1 MYGELIVAT
10 NVLLPSIMGLACL
23 GLTGR
28 GIRRAIIAI
37 TAASLIASSL
47 LLFYNGGFVYSPNYL
62 VEMSALILDFCLS
75 AYFLYVGFRIKNV
88 LVIGLTLLQLLL
100 VAYFEYAATGVRV
113 EPVLMVDNLSI
124 FMNLIVNIVGSMIC
138 VYALSYM
145 DEHEEIL
152 QLSKSR
158 QPRFFFFLLLFLGAM
173 NGLIYSNN
181 ILWLAFFW
189 EVTTL
194 CCYEL
199 IRHDRTKEAEKNA
212 AVALWMNLIGMVALS
227 FSLFV
232 SYYAVGSIV
241 LNELLVAG
249 AAPMILL
256 IFAFM
261 ALAAFSKSA
270 QFPFHGWL
278 LGAMVAPT
286 PVSALLHASTMVNA
300 GVYLIL
306 RIAPAIKDTHLT
318 WAVALVGA
326 FTFMLTA
333 VLAISQRVS
342 KRILAYS
349 TIGNLGLIIL
359 CAGLNT
365 PLAYSAALILLLF
378 HAVSKGLLFMGA
390 GVVENRLHSQN
401 IESWEG
407 LLGRF
412 PLTAI
417 IMIVGMISMF
427 LPPFGMLLGKWA
439 ALEVVASSPPSIILL
454 LIVFMVIGSAATT
467 LFWAKWL
474 GRLII
479 LPVKETKL
487 KAEKLQPPYLLSL
500 LSLLS
505 LDLFISVGAAFFIS
519 NLVNPT
525 VGGGYSVQIGAP
537 LFSINTTIGSFP
549 VLLFWLAAGIIF
561 IAGFAIAKSKGGV
574 VKPPFLGGENVEGNP
589 SAFRTVADTE
599 AEFQV
604 SIMSFDSIGEGRL
617 NKYALVGGTLLLTL
631 LFLMVIF

>member
-1 MYGELIVAT
+1 
-10 NVLLPSIMGLACL
+10 
-23 GLTGR
+23 
-28 GIRRAIIAI
+28 
-37 TAASLIASSL
+37 
-47 LLFYNGGFVYSPNYL
+47 
-62 VEMSALILDFCLS
+62 
-75 AYFLYVGFRIKNV
+75 
-88 LVIGLTLLQLLL
+88 
-100 VAYFEYAATGVRV
+100 
-113 EPVLMVDNLSI
+113 
-124 FMNLIVNIVGSMIC
+124 
-138 VYALSYM
+138 M
-145 DEHEEIL
+145 DESH
-152 QLSKSR
+152 
-158 QPRFFFFLLLFLGAM
+158 G
-173 NGLIYSNN
+173 G
-181 ILWLAFFW
+181 
-189 EVTTL
+189 
-194 CCYEL
+194 
-199 IRHDRTKEAEKNA
+199 
-212 AVALWMNLIGMVALS
+212 VALS
-227 FSLFV
+227 ASLFV
-232 SYYAVGSIV
+232 SYYAIGSIA
-241 LNELLVAG
+241 LNELLMAG
-249 AAPMILL
+249 AAPILL
-256 IFAFM
+256 LSFAFM
-261 ALAAFSKSA
+261 ALAAFTKSA

-318 WAVALVGA
+318 WAVVLVGA

-333 VLAISQRVS
+333 VLAISQRGS

-349 TIGNLGLIIL
+349 TISNLGLIIL

-378 HAVSKGLLFMGA
+378 HAISKGLLFMGA

-439 ALEVVASSPPSIILL
+439 ALEVIASSPPSIVFL
-454 LIVFMVIGSAATT
+454 LIIFMVIGSATTT
-467 LFWAKWL
+467 LFWARWL

-487 KAEKLQPPYLLSL
+487 RAEKLHPPYLLSL

-549 VLLFWLAAGIIF
+549 VLLFWLAVGVIF
-561 IAGFAIAKSKGGV
+561 IAGFAVAKSKGGV

-589 SAFRTVADTE
+589 SAFRTMADTE

-604 SIMSFDSIGEGRL
+604 SVMSFDSIGEGRL
-617 NKYALVGGTLLLTL
+617 NKYALVGGTLLLAL
-631 LFLMVIF
+631 LFLMVMF